1 MLKKWS
7 LLYINDPMAWTKKPR
22 SIDSNQSA
30 MGLFGLLIFMIIDWL
45 GLAIFLL
52 NEVGLD

>member
-7 LLYINDPMAWTKKPR
+7 LLYINDPMAWTIKPR
-22 SIDSNQSA
+22 SIDSNQLA

-45 GLAIFLL
+45 GLAIF
-52 NEVGLD
+52 

>member
-22 SIDSNQSA
+22 STDSNQTP
-30 MGLFGLLIFMIIDWL
+30 MGWFGLIIYMIIDWL
-45 GLAIFLL
+45 GLAIF
-52 NEVGLD
+52 